1 MFSFSQTKESK
12 LDSTMNVGLFK
23 PGKTTSIGSANSP
36 SQITFIF
43 VSFGL
48 YTIKSSSGDR

>member
-12 LDSTMNVGLFK
+12 LDSTVKLGLFK
-23 PGKTTSIGSANSP
+23 LRKTTNIGSANSP

-43 VSFGL
+43 VSLGL
-48 YTIKSSSGDR
+48 CTNRSSSGDL

>member
-1 MFSFSQTKESK
+1 MFSFLQTKESK
-12 LDSTMNVGLFK
+12 LDSTIKEGFFK